1 MSEPNSKKEFA
12 ENLLA
17 QDPPPADK
25 QQRQKDILFKKL
37 KRRIWRGKIIGRTI
51 YLVLFSAAFW
61 AFQQGQNTDNNIVH
75 SICWGAASLH
85 ILLWF
90 LIYFLRVIYRLTA
103 EIVEKNSGRDKNQK
117 WKNQD
122 RFITILAIL
131 VFAYTSFILYRSF
144 FLNDYL
150 KAAHLSGYI
159 FWATVFFLF
168 WYPFG
173 TASLLAKLWLEYKKM
188 ELNTPKT
195 EEQNLKSQTE

>member
-1 MSEPNSKKEFA
+1 LSYFA
-12 ENLLA
+12 
-17 QDPPPADK
+17 
-25 QQRQKDILFKKL
+25 
-37 KRRIWRGKIIGRTI
+37 
-51 YLVLFSAAFW
+51 AAFW
-61 AFQQGQNTDNNIVH
+61 AFQQGQNTDNIVR
-75 SICWGAASLH
+75 SICWGAVSLH

-90 LIYFLRVIYRLTA
+90 LIYFLREIYRLTA
-103 EIVEKNSGRDKNQK
+103 KTVEKCLSKDEKHK

-122 RFITILAIL
+122 RFITIVAIF
-131 VFAYTSFILYRSF
+131 VFAFATVILYRSF

-150 KAAHLSGYI
+150 KAAHLSGSI

-188 ELNTPKT
+188 ELNLPKT